1 MLQPSNQLFT
11 ALAEDLCQWASSIVS
26 ASSDPE
32 LTTND
37 LEQYVIWLNSLREA
51 TCSKR
56 RTADHAWEK
65 QSSSF
70 SGRAGGRGA
79 FNPST
84 GTRGR
89 YRTMFLIQCLLFALH
104 LKESSSVAR
113 ALRRAFAILPD
124 YWCKTLE
131 TCFSMESIPSAAT
144 ISRARL
150 YLDTAYMGFMRKEF
164 SRLIASD
171 SVFFLLMGS
180 SPQGFQNW
188 MMSEVFGIEGS
199 ELLKVMSMFFDC
211 CEFGSSV
218 EAGDLE
224 PDAEELADFLDYTEQ
239 IRRAALP
246 ICAS

>member
-1 MLQPSNQLFT
+1 
-11 ALAEDLCQWASSIVS
+11 
-26 ASSDPE
+26 
-32 LTTND
+32 
-37 LEQYVIWLNSLREA
+37 
-51 TCSKR
+51 
-56 RTADHAWEK
+56 
-65 QSSSF
+65 
-70 SGRAGGRGA
+70 
-79 FNPST
+79 
-84 GTRGR
+84 
-89 YRTMFLIQCLLFALH
+89 MFLIQCLLFALH

-171 SVFFLLMGS
+171 SVFFLLMDS

-188 MMSEVFGIEGS
+188 MMSEVFGIEGC